1 MGSEMCIRDS
11 AVPYLVLSFMPS
23 LINLLPRPG
32 AWMETFKKLM
42 AFTLFAAAAFFIKSF
57 GTQTGVEG
65 LSWLLMALVVISVGA
80 FFYGKWS
87 PAYIAAKKRYIWGWM
102 IPLLIVAGGGW
113 MYYEAAK
120 TQAPVLAAVHGEWD
134 LWTPGIVES
143 RLAENKPVWVDY
155 TADW

>member
-1 MGSEMCIRDS
+1 
-11 AVPYLVLSFMPS
+11 
-23 LINLLPRPG
+23 
-32 AWMETFKKLM
+32 METFKKLM

-87 PAYIAAKKRYIWGWM
+87 PAYIKGSKRYVWGWLAPILIAGVGFWMYIDAAKMEGPPAIADDGWELWVPGRVEQQLAAKK
-102 IPLLIVAGGGW
+102 A
-113 MYYEAAK
+113 
-120 TQAPVLAAVHGEWD
+120 
-134 LWTPGIVES
+134 
-143 RLAENKPVWVDY
+143 VWVDY